1 MEILTSPLMLMLAHF
16 QNGLIMTINLEKV
29 PEVA

>member
-1 MEILTSPLMLMLAHF
+1 MEILTADANLAHF